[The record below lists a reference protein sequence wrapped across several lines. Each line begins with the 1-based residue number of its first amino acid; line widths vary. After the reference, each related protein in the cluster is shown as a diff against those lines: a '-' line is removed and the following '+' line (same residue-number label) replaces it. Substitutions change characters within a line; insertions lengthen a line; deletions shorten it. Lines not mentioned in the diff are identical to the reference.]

1 MLARA
6 PSFFCIHLAETK
18 LLINRKDETIML
30 HAKKQGIQIF
40 DEDNEYIEYMATA
53 FFRNAFTFA
62 MKGED
67 V

>member
-1 MLARA
+1 M
-6 PSFFCIHLAETK
+6 
-18 LLINRKDETIML
+18 INRKDETIMR